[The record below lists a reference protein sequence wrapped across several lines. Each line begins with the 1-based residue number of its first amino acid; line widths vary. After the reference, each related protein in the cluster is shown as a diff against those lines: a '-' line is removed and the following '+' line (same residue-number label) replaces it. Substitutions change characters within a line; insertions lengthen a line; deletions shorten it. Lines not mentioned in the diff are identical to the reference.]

1 MKEFYT
7 HQQVVNILSKFMEVT
22 TGEVEE
28 NAREFVDAFPICDI
42 QGCTELSEWEGWMG
56 NGSPGSGLIRKVN
69 VCNAHKHLLRGYS
82 DEL

>member
-28 NAREFVDAFPICDI
+28 DAREFVDAFPICAI

-56 NGSPGSGLIRKVN
+56 EGLIRKVN
-69 VCNAHKHLLRGYS
+69 VCNAHKHLLRGYKG
-82 DEL
+82 E